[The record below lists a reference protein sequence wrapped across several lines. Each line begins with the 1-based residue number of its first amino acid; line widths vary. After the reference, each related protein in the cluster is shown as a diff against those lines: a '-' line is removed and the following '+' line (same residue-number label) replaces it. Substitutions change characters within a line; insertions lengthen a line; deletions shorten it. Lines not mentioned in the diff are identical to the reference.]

1 MNSNPQP
8 HSKKASFFKTLPENI
23 AQSPTGIIK
32 ISNSPFPSLDPTKQF
47 RSVYERAGFDVYK
60 PSKSRQGSRVT
71 SPTVTEHGFRSQSTS
86 KLQQPT
92 APQIFDGKRNYSE
105 QNNVG
110 NHKYNYGDQIP
121 RFNKAPLTIDANLA
135 NVSQRDGIQTQLS
148 TGSTTTST
156 FDNPRPKPLHSATSS
171 TFTDA
176 DVRSGSGQSSYRT
189 NNGSSTNQFVS
200 AQSLP
205 YSHDRRSSRSSGRTY
220 NNAHSSPRNRGTASE
235 RSSLNSIPRVSPLK
249 RSFEPAIHN
258 HPSEDPRETT
268 QPHEFEQPSFQQS
281 NDGDRSVD
289 TVKYTPARK
298 LDSSF
303 PAAQLPGAFPNEFYD
318 EVNPLSNSTELDV
331 NSDEEQEVS
340 DDESFKSEILSPKN
354 QHFDFVSPTKDVD
367 DSLEDST
374 RNISL
379 DLPAAPPSQIPQLT
393 TNDSEENLLNPAND
407 FSSQPPND
415 FGKFHDMRQ
424 STVSI
429 AASSIYSNDYRQST
443 TPFSNFSE
451 FDRIDENEEEDIR
464 AVSGSS
470 GPVYEEI
477 EHQLQELSLNSKQTA
492 EPPKIL
498 IHSVKEVSTDSPSEP
513 EESHAYEMQRT
524 GSNEAASIKT
534 DVSATPSEHFEDKE
548 IIPNTTLQQQQQQEQ
563 QIPKYP
569 PGEGPCRKCG
579 LEIEKKP
586 IYSKSGELSGQ
597 WHRECFTCTLCD
609 LKFNKNTSCF
619 VLKDL
624 PYCEYHYH
632 LTNNSLCKVCGK
644 GIVGKCLEND
654 ANDRYH
660 ADCLKCT
667 KCGTFIVSDYLS
679 INGRVHCESC
689 ATEFTG
695 SRATDPN
702 DVIERRR
709 TKLYFI

>member
-1 MNSNPQP
+1 MTTNPQP

-23 AQSPTGIIK
+23 ATSPTGIVK

-60 PSKSRQGSRVT
+60 PNKSRQGSRVT
-71 SPTVTEHGFRSQSTS
+71 SPTVTENGFRSQSTS
-86 KLQQPT
+86 HLQQST
-92 APQIFDGKRNYSE
+92 APQIFDGKRNFSE
-105 QNNVG
+105 QNHVG
-110 NHKYNYGDQIP
+110 NQKHNYGDQIL

-135 NVSQRDGIQTQLS
+135 NVSQRDVNSTQLS

-156 FDNPRPKPLHSATSS
+156 FDNPLPEPLHSATSS
-171 TFTDA
+171 TFTDT
-176 DVRSGSGQSSYRT
+176 DIRSGSGQSSYRT

-205 YSHDRRSSRSSGRTY
+205 YSAHDRRSSKSSGRTY
-220 NNAHSSPRNRGTASE
+220 NNAHASPRTRGTASE

-258 HPSEDPRETT
+258 HPSEYSQEIS
-268 QPHEFEQPSFQQS
+268 QPEEFEQPSFQQS

-289 TVKYTPARK
+289 TVKYTPAPK
-298 LDSSF
+298 PESSF
-303 PAAQLPGAFPNEFYD
+303 AAAQVPGAFPSEFY
-318 EVNPLSNSTELDV
+318 EEENPLSNSTELDGQ
-331 NSDEEQEVS
+331 SDQEEEIS

-379 DLPAAPPSQIPQLT
+379 DLPTAPPSQVPQLT
-393 TNDSEENLLNPAND
+393 INDSEGNLVDD
-407 FSSQPPND
+407 FSSNPPND
-415 FGKFHDMRQ
+415 FGKLHDMRQ

-451 FDRIDENEEEDIR
+451 FDRIEEHEEEDDR

-470 GPVYEEI
+470 GPVYDEI
-477 EHQLQELSLNSKQTA
+477 EQQLEELSFNSKKHPD
-492 EPPKIL
+492 PPQIL
-498 IHSVKEVSTDSPSEP
+498 IHSVKEISTDSPAEP
-513 EESHAYEMQRT
+513 EEAQNYDIQKTVSKESPPIEDEVHVPSQHVEE
-524 GSNEAASIKT
+524 SASIQDSK
-534 DVSATPSEHFEDKE
+534 
-548 IIPNTTLQQQQQQEQ
+548 QQQNAQQQEQ
-563 QIPKYP
+563 PYIPKYP

-579 LEIEKKP
+579 LEIERKP

-624 PYCEYHYH
+624 PYCEFHYH

-667 KCGTFIVSDYLS
+667 KCNTFIMSDYLS

-689 ATEFTG
+689 ASEFTG
-695 SRATDPN
+695 SRVTDPS